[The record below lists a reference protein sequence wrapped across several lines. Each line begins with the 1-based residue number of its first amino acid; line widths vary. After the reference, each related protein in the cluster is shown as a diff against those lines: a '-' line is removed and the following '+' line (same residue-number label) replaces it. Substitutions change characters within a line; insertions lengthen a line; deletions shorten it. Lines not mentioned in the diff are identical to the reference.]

1 MDATK
6 AGACNM
12 HQFDSDEEVKRVRLE
27 LLQWFDR
34 HSRDLPWRNF
44 KTQSLNQKAYSGKDY
59 IIRYCYPPQDTLR
72 AVWVSEV
79 MLQQTRVAAVIENYK
94 KWMKKWPTVEDL
106 AKADLEFGKCG
117 QEWDI
122 IQDAENYMKLHR
134 K

>member
-44 KTQSLNQKAYSGKDY
+44 KTQSLNQKAYS
-59 IIRYCYPPQDTLR
+59 
-72 AVWVSEV
+72 VWVSEV